1 MFKQI
6 LVGIDGSESANK
18 AIMVAC
24 DLAKHYEGQ
33 VTLIHVPHG
42 EAAAFALGAV
52 AGYHAATTMP
62 SYEEVEEAGQ
72 KILDA
77 GVAKAEEAGCANV
90 SAYMPHG
97 DTATETIAHAER
109 IKADLIVTG
118 RRGLSRISNLMLGST
133 TQRINQVAKCA
144 CLSVI

>member
-1 MFKQI
+1 MFKKI
-6 LVGIDGSESANK
+6 IVGIDGSESANK
-18 AIMVAC
+18 AIKVAC
-24 DLAKHYEGQ
+24 DIAKHYERE
-33 VTLIHVPHG
+33 VTLVHVPHA

-77 GVAKAEEAGCANV
+77 ALAEADATGCKNI

-97 DTATETIAHAER
+97 DAATEILAHADR
-109 IKADLIVTG
+109 ISADLIVTG
-118 RRGLSRISNLMLGST
+118 RRGLSQLSSFLLGGT
-133 TQRINQVAKCA
+133 TQRINQFAKCA

>member
-6 LVGIDGSESANK
+6 LVGVDGSDSANR
-18 AIMVAC
+18 AIRTAC
-24 DLAKHYEGQ
+24 DIAQHYDGQ
-33 VTLIHVPHG
+33 VTLVHVPHG

-77 GVAKAEEAGCANV
+77 AMAEADENGCKNV

-97 DTATETIAHAER
+97 DASTEIIEHAER
-109 IKADLIVTG
+109 IGADLIVTG
-118 RRGLSRISNLMLGST
+118 RRGLSQMSNLLLGST
-133 TQRINQVAKCA
+133 TQRINQFAKCA
-144 CLSVI
+144 CLSVM